1 LYVTRFRDTSHIFN
15 FSHLPQVGDTRQF
28 FNTGQQEQRR
38 LKDAIQEGIATIKR
52 LQGRQSKIIAV
63 ENDKYVEQKENKRD
77 ARNVTFVNR

>member
-1 LYVTRFRDTSHIFN
+1 
-15 FSHLPQVGDTRQF
+15 
-28 FNTGQQEQRR
+28 